1 MGAGDGGRGRGT
13 GGTPPPSPLRPR
25 PAQSQRLRRCRRPA
39 GGAKGRGAAAGSRP
53 AQRRGRWCRGAAPG
67 AGPGSGRGSPPA
79 VAINPSGV
87 SSVAE
92 PGMEARQGEGG
103 QGRPREPLT
112 KGTRPCA
119 RGEGRSAGRDARRRA
134 GAVGRSGDA
143 TCSVA
148 LSFRRQ
154 GLGGRERRRRLRGT
168 GEGGPAAASR
178 SSSCTRSGGILGRV
192 VPGYISMHKHP
203 AERYINGWMGP
214 RMCRRTCPRR
224 VVSRACH

>member
-1 MGAGDGGRGRGT
+1 MPRGRPGGR
-13 GGTPPPSPLRPR
+13 
-25 PAQSQRLRRCRRPA
+25 ARLEA
-39 GGAKGRGAAAGSRP
+39 GLP
-53 AQRRGRWCRGAAPG
+53 T
-67 AGPGSGRGSPPA
+67 PA

-103 QGRPREPLT
+103 QGRPREALT

-154 GLGGRERRRRLRGT
+154 GRGGRERRRRLRGT

-178 SSSCTRSGGILGRV
+178 SSSCTGSGGILGGV
-192 VPGYISMHKHP
+192 VPSYISMHKHP

-214 RMCRRTCPRR
+214 THVQMYVSAQGGKQSWPLKENRIHAIKRTLSRSSA
-224 VVSRACH
+224 VSGLPSIYR